1 MAGNLKSIPT
11 EFEPGIRFFEG
22 ALPRRVRTFRE
33 FAEEEFVL
41 PAGPRKGS
49 KYSCDFMPFSSEIL
63 DEFTRGRFQEFW
75 GSGPAQASKTLHF
88 YVIPSLYHLFELHED
103 VIMGAPVSH
112 MAKAA
117 YLQRLLPAIQRTRY
131 AKLLPDKGGGSRGGV
146 SDLIQFGNGASIRF
160 LGAGG
165 GDQQIASYT
174 ARVVVATEIDK
185 MDTPGKVS
193 READPVTKLKART
206 KAFGSAARFYG
217 ECTMSTK
224 EGRIWREVVELGTDS
239 RVLLPC
245 VHCGDWIWP
254 ERSGL
259 VGWQEAPDEM
269 EARRRARFQC
279 PACRKPWSEA
289 DRRESLKN
297 PRVAA
302 KGQTVSKEG
311 VVAGPMPPTTAWGFR
326 WNAMAS
332 PLTSIE
338 QIAAEEWRAEQSGS
352 DEDQKGVVQFVW
364 AEAWEKKIEDLVRP
378 DAAVILRKI
387 VRLERG
393 ALPEGTLKLTM
404 GIDVGSYVIWWALY
418 AWKAEGRGHVVDFGA
433 LDVPTMRGQKDPVAV
448 LNALRSFRDDVFE
461 PGWGGEQPDM
471 ALIDAGYEQEV
482 VYQFVKETGERPW
495 FACRGFGTN
504 SRNGVWKA
512 GAAAEITNVREVGEG
527 WKAILQPAGV
537 RLVAVHADHFKAL
550 VHDGFGAPE
559 GAPGSITIFHGDP
572 KTDSHLRQFAR
583 QIVAEQR
590 EYVESAGKERRLVW
604 VVMSKQNH
612 WLDCSTYARCAA
624 GILGIKL
631 VEDKPPPPP
640 PRRVYRE
647 ERGFRKIRTKY

>member
-1 MAGNLKSIPT
+1 MAGHIKAIPT
-11 EFEPGIRFFEG
+11 LIEPGVRFFEG
-22 ALPRRVRTFRE
+22 ALPRRVRSFRE

-49 KYSCDFMPFSSEIL
+49 RYICDFMPFSREIL
-63 DEFTRGRFQEFW
+63 DEFSRGRFQEYW

-88 YVIPSLYHLFELHED
+88 YVIPSLYHLFELDED
-103 VIMGAPVSH
+103 VIMGAPVSQ

-206 KAFGSAARFYG
+206 KAFGAAARFYG

-245 VHCGDWIWP
+245 IHCGDWIWP

-269 EARRRARFQC
+269 EARRGARFQC
-279 PACRKPWSEA
+279 PTCGKLWTER
-289 DRRESLKN
+289 DRLGSLKN
-297 PRVAA
+297 PRVVAR
-302 KGQTVSKEG
+302 GQMVTREG
-311 VVAGPMPPTTAWGFR
+311 AVEGPLPPTTAWGFR

-338 QIAAEEWRAEQSGS
+338 AIAAEEWRAEQSGT

-364 AEAWEKKIEDLVRP
+364 AEAWEKKLEDLVRP
-378 DAAVILRKI
+378 DAATILRKI

-393 ALPEGTLKLTM
+393 VIPDGTLKMTL
-404 GIDVGSYVIWWALY
+404 GIDVGSYVIWWSLV
-418 AWKAEGRGHVVDFGA
+418 AWRAEARGHVVDFGA
-433 LDVPTMRGQKDPVAV
+433 IDVPATRGQKDPVAV
-448 LNALRSFRDDVFE
+448 LNALRTFRDTTVK
-461 PGWGGEQPDM
+461 PGWGGRQPDM
-471 ALIDAGYEQEV
+471 TLIDAGYEQEV
-482 VYQFVKETGERPW
+482 VYTFVKESGEPRW
-495 FACRGFGTN
+495 LACRGFGTN
-504 SRNGVWKA
+504 SRNGIWKA
-512 GAAAEITNVREVGEG
+512 GAAVKPTEVRESGNEWRV
-527 WKAILQPAGV
+527 ILQPAGV

-559 GAPGSITIFHGDP
+559 GAPGSLTLFHGDP
-572 KTDSHLRQFAR
+572 RTDAHLRQFAR
-583 QIVAEQR
+583 QIVAEER
-590 EYVESAGKERRLVW
+590 EYIETAGKERKLVW
-604 VVMSKQNH
+604 VVKSKQNH
-612 WLDCSTYARCAA
+612 WLDCQTYARCAA
-624 GILGIKL
+624 EILGIRL
-631 VEDKPPPPP
+631 AAVPTR
-640 PRRVYRE
+640 PRPVRVIRYDETVR
-647 ERGFRKIRTKY
+647 RIRTKY